1 MANTDISLERCQV
14 AVICCEV
21 HLVSGLTKELAMP
34 FFFFKVKFPPVTTL
48 PGKDQP
54 LAGLQGLNP
63 DSI

>member
-1 MANTDISLERCQV
+1 MAV
-14 AVICCEV
+14 VCCEV

>member
-1 MANTDISLERCQV
+1 MANTDIFLERCQV

-21 HLVSGLTKELAMP
+21 HLVSGLTKELTVP
-34 FFFFKVKFPPVTTL
+34 FFLKVKFPPVTTL